1 MLFLITIHK
10 TVFLCLYICFIFV
23 YICFIYRLIIIKID
37 LEYATILI
45 YYTNYQDI
53 SNMVVLCNKPF
64 GVTDAVFIEN
74 DIVKEFIPNGIILSD
89 FQKWAIKAITE
100 GHNVLVTA
108 HTGSGKTLPAEFA
121 IQYFTAQN
129 KKVIYA
135 SPIKALSNQKLYDMR
150 RKYPHISFGLLT
162 GDCKDNPEADVLIM
176 TTEILRNTLLNKKIN
191 TATTTDTTTEYR
203 ETATKLPLLFEMDFD
218 TELAAVVFDEVHY
231 INDAERGSVW
241 EQSILMLPPQVQ
253 LIMLSATIDRPE
265 EFAGWIETEKC
276 NQSKERSLPMKQM
289 YLAST
294 NHRVVPLTH
303 YMWLAINEGAYKQ
316 TAKTPYEI
324 KIENM
329 RGMPIKIASSDGLF
343 SEENYYKMKD
353 VLDYMYKN
361 KTFVKRQFV
370 LENLLRF
377 LKSKEM
383 LPAICFVF
391 SRKHVE
397 QSAREIS
404 FSLFEE
410 DSMMPSLVENECRHI
425 LQSKLPN
432 YKEYMELPEYAT
444 IVGLLQKGIAIHH
457 AGIIPVLREMVELLF
472 EKGYIR
478 LLIAT
483 ETFAVGLNMPTK
495 TVIFAGISKF
505 NGTAMRML
513 YPHEYTQMAGRA
525 GRRGLDTIGHVFHCV
540 NLFELPCVSDYRHML
555 TGPPQKLTSK
565 FKISFNLALSMIET
579 RADILSFMK
588 QSMLSS
594 DINKEIKGYEKQES
608 MIAEQLEKKQEMLAY
623 SCRTPIDVME
633 RYKELNE
640 LVTTLAN
647 SARKKV
653 RIEMNG
659 LESTHK
665 FLLADMEKMKAID
678 EVKSEY
684 KKVMN
689 EKQDTQHYIYNTV
702 SDLNKILVDN
712 GFIIIQDDD
721 YVITEK
727 GRFASQL
734 QEMHPLAMTDL
745 YYKVGRFDSLD
756 ASELAGLFSCFYPVS
771 VTDEFKAHKPYALCD
786 VIMHMNKFLGH
797 YLSCEEDMF
806 LNTGANYGI
815 CYDLMPYIIKWCDT
829 KDEMECKSVIQE
841 MKKNTGVFVGEFVK
855 ALLKVNAVTLEFERV
870 CETTQNIALL
880 EKLKMIPSLTLKYI
894 VTTQSLYL

>member
-1 MLFLITIHK
+1 
-10 TVFLCLYICFIFV
+10 
-23 YICFIYRLIIIKID
+23 
-37 LEYATILI
+37 
-45 YYTNYQDI
+45 
-53 SNMVVLCNKPF
+53 MVVICNQSFP
-64 GVTDAVFIEN
+64 VTDPVFIEN
-74 DIVKEFIPNGIILSD
+74 DIVKQFIPQGISLSD
-89 FQKWAIKAITE
+89 FQKWAIKSITE
-100 GHNVLVTA
+100 GDNVLVTA

-121 IQYFTAQN
+121 IQYFTSQK

-150 RKYPHISFGLLT
+150 RKFPHISFGLLT

-191 TATTTDTTTEYR
+191 TNTNTNTNTEST
-203 ETATKLPLLFEMDFD
+203 ETATNLPLLFEMDFESD
-218 TELAAVVFDEVHY
+218 LAAVVFDEVHY

-276 NQSKERSLPMKQM
+276 VQSKERSLPIKQM

-294 NHRVVPLTH
+294 NYRVVPLTH
-303 YMWLAINEGAYKQ
+303 YMWVAMNEGAYKK
-316 TAKTPYEI
+316 TARTPYEM

-329 RGMPIKIASSDGLF
+329 RSTPIKIASSDGLF

-353 VLDYMYKN
+353 VLDYMHKN
-361 KTFVKRQFV
+361 KTYVKRQFV

-377 LKSKEM
+377 LKTKEM

-397 QSAREIS
+397 QAAREIS

-410 DSMMPSLVENECRHI
+410 DSTMPSLVENECRHI

-432 YKEYMELPEYAT
+432 YKEYMELPEYKM
-444 IVGLLQKGIAIHH
+444 IVGFMQKGIAIHH

-495 TVIFAGISKF
+495 TVIFAGISKY
-505 NGTAMRML
+505 NGTSMRML

-540 NLFELPCVSDYRHML
+540 NLFDLPCVSDYRHML

-579 RADILSFMK
+579 RTNILSFMK

-608 MIAEQLEKKQEMLAY
+608 MVAEQLQKKMDTLAY
-623 SCRTPIDVME
+623 CRTPVDVME
-633 RYKELNE
+633 HYKELNA
-640 LVTTLAN
+640 LVTTLTN

-659 LESTHK
+659 LEATHK
-665 FLLADMEKMKAID
+665 FLLTDMDKMKAID

-689 EKQDTQHYIYNTV
+689 EKQHTEHYIYNTV

-712 GFIIIQDDD
+712 GFIITQDDD
-721 YVITEK
+721 YLITEK

-734 QEMHPLAMTDL
+734 QETHPLAMTDL
-745 YYKVGRFDSLD
+745 YYKMGRFETLD

-771 VTDEFKAHKPYALCD
+771 VSDEFKAHKPHAIGD
-786 VIMHMNKFLGH
+786 VIMNMNKLLGH
-797 YLSCEEDMF
+797 YLCCEEDMF

-815 CYDLMPYIIKWCDT
+815 CYDLMPYIIKWCDAT
-829 KDEMECKSVIQE
+829 DENECKSVIQE
-841 MKKNTGVFVGEFVK
+841 MKKHTGVFVGEFVK
-855 ALLKVNAVTLEFERV
+855 ALLKVNAVALEFERV
-870 CETTQNIALL
+870 CESTQNIALL
-880 EKLKMIPSLTLKYI
+880 EKLQMIPSLTLKYI
-894 VTTQSLYL
+894 ATTQSLYL